1 MEEQLSQ
8 TSRRCNLSGPVRPNR
23 FTRLHCLTLIAACA
37 LFSAPAHTQTTS
49 QTLPDAPDAKQARQ
63 ASLPPAG
70 SCQVHTQGGI
80 LAAAAAAQ
88 ALSLAGFTDASA
100 QVASQPTPKTVPCQI
115 SAPIVNWYTR
125 FADGPQVKPLTPK
138 EKAWLAIRNV
148 SDPFNAVTILGT
160 SGIGVASDSHS
171 PYGPGMPGFAKSV
184 GVAYTQDMTGEFFG
198 TFLIPSMLHQDPH
211 YHREPDASIVHR
223 VGHAIL
229 QIFWTQGDNGK
240 GMINYANL
248 VGFALDD
255 EVSNLYVP
263 GRETNLP
270 ASASRYAIGLALA
283 PTDNF
288 ITEFL
293 PDVAS
298 HIHVRVIF
306 IQRII
311 NQVAKTDGPGTS

>member
-198 TFLIPSMLHQDPH
+198 TFLIPSIAHQDPH
-211 YHREPDASIVHR
+211 YHREPGASIPHR
-223 VGHAIL
+223 ILHAIT
-229 QIFWTQGDNGK
+229 QVAWTQGDNGR
-240 GMINYANL
+240 GMPNYADL
-248 VGFALDD
+248 VGFTADIA
-255 EVSNLYVP
+255 VSNLYVP
-263 GRETNLP
+263 GRETNLG
-270 ASASRYAIGLALA
+270 ADTQRYFTGLALA

-293 PDVAS
+293 PDLARR
-298 HIHVRVIF
+298 IHFRVVLV
-306 IQRII
+306 QRIVD
-311 NQVAKTDGPGTS
+311 QVARQDSTSP